1 MEKFIPFKRLRKVS
15 PNPKAYL
22 RLHRGEFGHNFGNQ
36 FCHSFDDHF
45 CYHFDNHFGDLQ
57 SP

>member
-22 RLHRGEFGHNFGNQ
+22 RLHRGEFGHNFGNKKINKKKLYPLLLSRSRQ
-36 FCHSFDDHF
+36 F
-45 CYHFDNHFGDLQ
+45 NK
-57 SP
+57 